1 MKTLTL
7 FAAIAAVIAGA
18 SIVNAQTP
26 ASPAVKGTGKFCAV
40 GTPSGKLNCKYA
52 SLDAC
57 QKDPKKPKCAPN
69 PNAN

>member
-1 MKTLTL
+1 MKTLAL

-18 SIVNAQTP
+18 SIANAQTP
-26 ASPAVKGTGKFCAV
+26 AVKVTGTGKFCVV
-40 GTPSGKLNCKYA
+40 GTPSGNLNCKYA

-69 PNAN
+69 PKAN